1 MGEGQ
6 VSCAAWLETRG
17 LSLLQVQEL
26 EVRLG
31 GEKRGEKRGPEALFP
46 ADLKLSCFPPAMSS
60 MTPVPR
66 AAHPVLPCKV
76 CFSI

>member
-6 VSCAAWLETRG
+6 GSCAAWLETRG

-31 GEKRGEKRGPEALFP
+31 GEKRGPEALLP
-46 ADLKLSCFPPAMSS
+46 ADLKLYRFPPAMPP

-66 AAHPVLPCKV
+66 AAHPVLLCKV
-76 CFSI
+76 CFSV